1 MKSLSLFAE
10 CQNRR
15 DRLVYFGTFAAALI
29 SGIVFSIGE
38 LSGDVATWQL
48 SLVIVT
54 GLACCFSLFYRRRW
68 PVGVIVFTM
77 IVGAASPFAGGAFFI
92 ALLNVVIRRSWPP
105 AVILSVIGILASSLY
120 FYVFPGS
127 QPPLTDLIWAILVIA
142 GVIAWG
148 MYIRA
153 RRELL
158 ESLRE
163 RARQAEADRD
173 QRLAQAREQERT
185 RIAREMHDVLAHRIS
200 LVALNAGALEFRPDA
215 SPEEVQEAAAVVRAN
230 AHLALDE
237 LREVI
242 SVLREDAS
250 AETAAKE
257 PPQPTL
263 ENLGSLIEESRQ
275 AGSEVAFVS
284 EVEDIN
290 AVPESTGRTAYR
302 VVQEGL
308 TNVRKH
314 AAGGSAEVAVAG
326 SPDDGLTVE
335 VRNRRPLIE
344 PVDGE
349 EAPGIPG
356 SGTGLIGL
364 TERVELAGGNLD
376 HSWLPDGQFRL
387 RAWLPWS
394 S

>member
-1 MKSLSLFAE
+1 MKPLSLFAE

-15 DRLVYFGTFAAALI
+15 DRLVYSASFVAAL
-29 SGIVFSIGE
+29 VIGTA
-38 LSGDVATWQL
+38 GTID
-48 SLVIVT
+48 IVT
-54 GLACCFSLFYRRRW
+54 VETPAWQITMIVVLGIISCLSLFYRRRW
-68 PVGVIVFTM
+68 TVGVGVFTV
-77 IVGAASPFAGGAFFI
+77 IAGLTGPLAGGPLLI
-92 ALLNVVIRRSWPP
+92 ALLNVAIRRPWRV
-105 AVILSVIGILASSLY
+105 AAALAAFTVLTAPLY
-120 FYVFPGS
+120 LALYPSGMPVLIYLLW
-127 QPPLTDLIWAILVIA
+127 LTIVTS

-153 RRELL
+153 RRELV

-163 RARQAEADRD
+163 RTRQAEADRD

-200 LVALNAGALEFRPDA
+200 LVALTAGALEFRPDA
-215 SPEEVQEAAAVVRAN
+215 SPEVVQEAAAVVRTN

-242 SVLREDAS
+242 SVLREES
-250 AETAAKE
+250 PGEIAARE

-275 AGSEVAFVS
+275 AGSEVGFVS
-284 EVEDIN
+284 EVEEFT
-290 AVPESTGRTAYR
+290 AVPDSTGRTAYR

-314 AAGGSAEVAVAG
+314 AAGGMAEVAVAG
-326 SPDDGLTVE
+326 SPEVGLTVQI
-335 VRNRRPLIE
+335 RNRRPLLT
-344 PVDGE
+344 PDSG
-349 EAPGIPG
+349 ADPSGIPG

-364 TERVELAGGNLD
+364 SERVELAGGRLD
-376 HSWLPDGQFRL
+376 HGRLPDGQFQL
-387 RAWLPWS
+387 RAWLPWLT
-394 S
+394 